1 MSECL
6 AVEKA
11 YGRRYAQWQEDLGAG
26 SAEAMCVLAWIIWRR
41 DGRDVPYTDILDGTA
56 DFDLLEMLNSIAE
69 SAAADAE
76 EAPDPPITPGGPDPA
91 GTDSTGTGT
100 SASSPSGSTSGR
112 GKSKKS
118 SASRTSRP

>member
-11 YGRRYAQWQEDLGAG
+11 YGRRYAQWQEDLAAG

-41 DGRDVPYTDILDGTA
+41 DGRDTAYQDIIDGKA
-56 DFDLLEMLNSIAE
+56 DFDLLEMLTSISE
-69 SAAADAE
+69 SAEAEAA
-76 EAPDPPITPGGPDPA
+76 EAPDPPISPGSPGPA

-100 SASSPSGSTSGR
+100 
-112 GKSKKS
+112 
-118 SASRTSRP
+118 